1 MAGGNANWRIVEAV
15 VPDNQTI
22 RAAALSRIA
31 QVFKLP
37 TSSLKEEMRFGDDLK
52 PTFVSDWK
60 YSEFDQLL
68 HDIRDVADAETLK
81 ALDAGTLVITTVG
94 DFCDHVAHCYGTN
107 PREVEAVLNVHLAKL
122 R

>member
-1 MAGGNANWRIVEAV
+1 MADGNAIWGIVGIV

-31 QVFKLP
+31 QVFNLP
-37 TSSLKEEMRFGDDLK
+37 TSSLKQEMRFGDDLK
-52 PTFVSDWK
+52 ATFLSDWK
-60 YSEFDQLL
+60 YNEFDQLL

-81 ALDAGTLVITTVG
+81 ALNAGTLVITTVG
-94 DFCDHVAHCYGTN
+94 DFCDHMAHCYRTN
-107 PREVEAVLNVHLAKL
+107 SREVEAVLSAHLAKL